1 MEKVKKESTSKLLE
15 DLIKLCASEKI
26 NFNITQE
33 GVDLVIE
40 YTQSIKSVS
49 IIIPD
54 PTDKR
59 IPDYI
64 KKCIKKI
71 KATL

>member
-1 MEKVKKESTSKLLE
+1 MEKVEKESVSKLLE
-15 DLIKLCASEKI
+15 DLIKLCVTEKI
-26 NFNITQE
+26 EFNMTQE
-33 GVDLVIE
+33 GVDLVVE
-40 YTQSIKSVS
+40 YVESIRYVS
-49 IIIPD
+49 IIIPE

-64 KKCIKKI
+64 KRCIKKI

>member
-1 MEKVKKESTSKLLE
+1 MEKVEKESVSKLLE
-15 DLIKLCASEKI
+15 DLIKLCVTEKI
-26 NFNITQE
+26 EFNMTQE
-33 GVDLVIE
+33 GVDLVVE
-40 YTQSIKSVS
+40 YVESIKYVS
-49 IIIPD
+49 IIIPE

-64 KKCIKKI
+64 KRCIKKI

>member
-1 MEKVKKESTSKLLE
+1 M
-15 DLIKLCASEKI
+15 
-26 NFNITQE
+26 TQE
-33 GVDLVIE
+33 GVDLVVE
-40 YTQSIKSVS
+40 YVESIRYVS
-49 IIIPD
+49 IIIPE

-64 KKCIKKI
+64 KRCIKKI

>member
-1 MEKVKKESTSKLLE
+1 MEKVEKESVSKLLE
-15 DLIKLCASEKI
+15 DLIKLCVSEKI
-26 NFNITQE
+26 EFNMTQE
-33 GVDLVIE
+33 GVDLVVE
-40 YTQSIKSVS
+40 YVESIRYVS
-49 IIIPD
+49 IIIPE

-64 KKCIKKI
+64 KRCIKKI

>member
-1 MEKVKKESTSKLLE
+1 MEKVEKESVSKLLE
-15 DLIKLCASEKI
+15 DLIKLCVAEKI
-26 NFNITQE
+26 EFNMTQE
-33 GVDLVIE
+33 GVDLVVE
-40 YTQSIKSVS
+40 YVESIRYVS
-49 IIIPD
+49 IIIPE

-64 KKCIKKI
+64 KRCIKKI